1 MKELDDNLASKA
13 FDGYEIA
20 ANDLT
25 EDILHW
31 KTLSVDLEKKKVVY
45 PDWTTAKHFP
55 GVISK
60 CNVTRNK
67 ERLYDIDYDDGGKL
81 TGVKEEHIR
90 WLGAG
95 DERNMYIYIYAF
107 TQICIYIYMYLYIC
121 IYIYVYIHKYINI
134 YMYIQV

>member
-1 MKELDDNLASKA
+1 MNILSIIQNKSSRELKVIGEFNVKQDDNVYPSDLKQFLRKLSPILMKELNDNFVSKA

-20 ANDLT
+20 ATDLT
-25 EDILHW
+25 EDIIYW

-67 ERLYDIDYDDGGKL
+67 ERLYDIVFDDGG
-81 TGVKEEHIR
+81 
-90 WLGAG
+90 
-95 DERNMYIYIYAF
+95 MYIYIY
-107 TQICIYIYMYLYIC
+107 IYI
-121 IYIYVYIHKYINI
+121 
-134 YMYIQV
+134 